1 MDGGERKRMNRE
13 VFDMYYTDV
22 TTDLANILLDRE
34 INQKEV
40 LTDILYSLQV
50 ILDYLSREV

>member
-1 MDGGERKRMNRE
+1 MNRE
-13 VFDMYYTDV
+13 VFDMFYTDV
-22 TTDLANILLDRE
+22 TTDLANILLGKE

-50 ILDYLSREV
+50 ILDYLSREA